1 MAQHTRSE
9 LYKIYKGGFHDK
21 AFEHLVDSGLN
32 IKDDGL
38 GINPEQGLVLTAKG
52 PSKKLASFYQRI
64 SDKSTPLWSISLDSE
79 KGGKGLNFLE
89 GETSR
94 MFIKEG
100 GRIGINTENPNYQF
114 DVNGLIAVKGIVGTY
129 SVGTALADAKWHTMA
144 KMTNLDGCQ
153 AYEII
158 AHIIDE
164 KDKRFGLSIA
174 TVLMTY
180 GKRGYRTKVVSVEA
194 GNKWLFGSFWNKIKF
209 KWIIDDLNTE
219 PGKLKYMCQ
228 VKSKGHFGMK
238 DGQPKQ
244 IFYRVKRLWDK
255 DYELATYPK
264 REWEDSNV
272 TRPATNRPSESGIGN
287 GATAPKRS
295 SGLTIKRK

>member
-64 SDKSTPLWSISLDSE
+64 SDKSTPLWSLSLDAE
-79 KGGKGLNFLE
+79 RGVKGLNFLE
-89 GETSR
+89 GEQSR

-100 GRIGINTENPNYQF
+100 GRVGINTENPNYQL
-114 DVNGLIAVKGIVGTY
+114 DVNGLIAVKGIVG
-129 SVGTALADAKWHTMA
+129 SFASGNALADAKWHTMA

-158 AHIIDE
+158 AHVIDE
-164 KDKRFGLSIA
+164 KDKRFGLTIA

-180 GKRGYRTKVVSVEA
+180 GKRGYRTKVVSVES
-194 GNKWLFGSFWNKIKF
+194 GNKWLFGRFWNKIKF
-209 KWIIDDLNTE
+209 RWIIDDLNTE

-228 VKSKGHFGMK
+228 LKTKGHFGMK

-244 IFYRVKRLWDK
+244 VFYRIKRIWDK
-255 DYELATYPK
+255 DFELESYPNTNWEASQVARPVSSSGNVSGR
-264 REWEDSNV
+264 REAV
-272 TRPATNRPSESGIGN
+272 PV
-287 GATAPKRS
+287 KRS
-295 SGLTIKRK
+295 GGIAIKRK

>member
-21 AFEHLVDSGLN
+21 AFEHLVDSALN

-64 SDKSTPLWSISLDSE
+64 SDKSTPLWSISLDTE
-79 KGGKGLNFLE
+79 RGVKGLNFLE
-89 GETSR
+89 GEQSR
-94 MFIKEG
+94 MFIREG
-100 GRIGINTENPNYQF
+100 GRVGINTENPNYQL
-114 DVNGLIAVKGIVGTY
+114 DVNGLISVKGIVGAY
-129 SVGTALADAKWHTMA
+129 ASGRALADAKWHTMA

-158 AHIIDE
+158 AHVVDE
-164 KDKRFGLSIA
+164 KDKRFGLTIA

-180 GKRGYRTKVVSVEA
+180 GKRGYRTKVVSVES
-194 GNKWLFGSFWNKIKF
+194 GNKWLFGRFWNKIKF
-209 KWIIDDLNTE
+209 RWIIDDLNTE

-228 VKSKGHFGMK
+228 LKTKGHFGMK
-238 DGQPKQ
+238 DGQPKEV
-244 IFYRVKRLWDK
+244 FYRIKRLWDK
-255 DYELATYPK
+255 DYELDSYPK
-264 REWEDSNV
+264 TKWEDNQVS
-272 TRPATNRPSESGIGN
+272 RPVSSSGNTSGRRE
-287 GATAPKRS
+287 AVPVKRS
-295 SGLTIKRK
+295 GGIAIKRK

>member
-64 SDKSTPLWSISLDSE
+64 SDKSTPLWSLALDNE
-79 KGGKGLNFLE
+79 RGGKGLNILE
-89 GETSR
+89 GEISR
-94 MFIKEG
+94 VFIKEG
-100 GRIGINTENPNYQF
+100 GRVGINTENPNYQLE
-114 DVNGLIAVKGIVGTY
+114 VNGLVSVKGLVGSFST
-129 SVGTALADAKWHTMA
+129 GKALADAKWHTMA
-144 KMTNLDGCQ
+144 GMTNMDGCQ

-158 AHIIDE
+158 AHVIDE

-174 TVLMTY
+174 TVIMTY
-180 GKRGYRTKVVSVEA
+180 GKRGYRTKVVSVES
-194 GNKWLFGSFWNKIKF
+194 GNKWLFGRFWNKIKF

-228 VKSKGHFGMK
+228 IKTKGHFGML

-244 IFYRVKRLWDK
+244 IFYRVRRLWDK
-255 DYELATYPK
+255 DYEMENYPDRK
-264 REWEDSNV
+264 WEESNSS
-272 TRPATNRPSESGIGN
+272 RPAAPAARRSPMGSGVNKKPG
-287 GATAPKRS
+287 
-295 SGLTIKRK
+295 GLTIKRK

>member
-21 AFEHLVDSGLN
+21 AFEHLVDSALN

-64 SDKSTPLWSISLDSE
+64 SDKSTPLWSISLDNE
-79 KGGKGLNFLE
+79 RGGKGLNFLE
-89 GETSR
+89 GDTSR
-94 MFIKEG
+94 LFIKEG
-100 GRIGINTENPNYQF
+100 GRVGINTENPNYQL
-114 DVNGLIAVKGIVGTY
+114 DVNGLIAVKGIVGAY
-129 SVGTALADAKWHTMA
+129 ASGKALADSKWHTMA

-158 AHIIDE
+158 AHIVDE
-164 KDKRFGLSIA
+164 KDKRFGLTIG

-180 GKRGYRTKVVSVEA
+180 GKRGYKTKVISVESA
-194 GNKWLFGSFWNKIKF
+194 NRWLFGRFWNKIKF
-209 KWIIDDLNTE
+209 RWIIDDLNTE

-228 VKSKGHFGMK
+228 IKTKGHYGMK
-238 DGQPKQ
+238 DGQPKE
-244 IFYRVKRLWDK
+244 IFYRIKRIWDM
-255 DYELATYPK
+255 DYELEAYPK
-264 REWEDSNV
+264 TNWEETKIARPVSSSGNV
-272 TRPATNRPSESGIGN
+272 SGRQE
-287 GATAPKRS
+287 AVPVKRS
-295 SGLTIKRK
+295 GGIAIKRK

>member
-21 AFEHLVDSGLN
+21 AFEHLVDSALN

-64 SDKSTPLWSISLDSE
+64 SDKSTPLWSISLDNE
-79 KGGKGLNFLE
+79 RGIKGLNFLE
-89 GETSR
+89 GEKSR
-94 MFIKEG
+94 MFIREG
-100 GRIGINTENPNYQF
+100 GRIGINTENPNYQL
-114 DVNGLIAVKGIVGTY
+114 DVNGLIAVKGIVGAY
-129 SVGTALADAKWHTMA
+129 SSGNALADSKWHTMA

-158 AHIIDE
+158 AHIVDE
-164 KDKRFGLSIA
+164 KDKRFGLTIA

-180 GKRGYRTKVVSVEA
+180 GKRGYRTKVVSVESA
-194 GNKWLFGSFWNKIKF
+194 NKWLFGRFWNKIKF
-209 KWIIDDLNTE
+209 RWIIDDLNTE

-228 VKSKGHFGMK
+228 LKTKGHYGMK
-238 DGQPKQ
+238 DGQPKEV
-244 IFYRVKRLWDK
+244 FYRIKRIWDK
-255 DYELATYPK
+255 DFELDSYPK
-264 REWEDSNV
+264 TNWEESR
-272 TRPATNRPSESGIGN
+272 TARPISSSGNASGRKE
-287 GATAPKRS
+287 AVPVKRS
-295 SGLTIKRK
+295 GGIAIKRK